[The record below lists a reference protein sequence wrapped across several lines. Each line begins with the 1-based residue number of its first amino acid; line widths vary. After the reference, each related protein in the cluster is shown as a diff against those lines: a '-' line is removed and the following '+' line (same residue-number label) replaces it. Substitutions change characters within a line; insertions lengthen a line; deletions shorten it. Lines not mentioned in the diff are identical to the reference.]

1 MKVEKMVMAG
11 SLESNDLLITL
22 SQSEDKTLNLNIE
35 SIVKKQFGKRIKTIV
50 KEMLEEFN
58 VQEGNI
64 RIQDM
69 GALDCTI
76 KARME
81 TAILRI
87 KEENND

>member
-1 MKVEKMVMAG
+1 MKIEKMVMAG
-11 SLESNDLLITL
+11 SLESNDLLVTL
-22 SQSEDKTLNLNIE
+22 SPSEENTLNLTIE
-35 SIVKKQFGKRIKTIV
+35 SIVKKQFGKRIESIA
-50 KEMLEEFN
+50 KEMLKEFN
-58 VQEGNI
+58 VQKGNI

-76 KARME
+76 KARIE

>member
-1 MKVEKMVMAG
+1 MKIEKMVMAG
-11 SLESNDLLITL
+11 SLESNDLLVTL
-22 SQSEDKTLNLNIE
+22 SPSEDNTLNLTIE
-35 SIVKKQFGKRIKTIV
+35 SIVKKQFGKRIKSIA
-50 KEMLEEFN
+50 KEMLKEFN
-58 VQEGNI
+58 VQKGNI

-76 KARME
+76 KARIE

>member
-1 MKVEKMVMAG
+1 MKIEKMVMAG
-11 SLESNDLLITL
+11 SLESNDLLVTL
-22 SQSEDKTLNLNIE
+22 SPSEDNTLNLTIE
-35 SIVKKQFGKRIKTIV
+35 SIVKKQFGKRIKSIA
-50 KEMLEEFN
+50 KEMLKEFN
-58 VQEGNI
+58 VQQGNI

-76 KARME
+76 KARIE